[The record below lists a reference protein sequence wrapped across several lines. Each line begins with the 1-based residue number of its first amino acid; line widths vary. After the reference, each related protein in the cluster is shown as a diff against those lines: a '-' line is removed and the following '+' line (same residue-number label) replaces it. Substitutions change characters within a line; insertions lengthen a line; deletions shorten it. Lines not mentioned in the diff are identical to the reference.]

1 MKISKMQVHNIR
13 SILDCTINMADYS
26 VLIGQNNV
34 GKSNI
39 LAALRLFYD
48 KIKFND
54 AEDFPKIQTTDNESW
69 VEILSLNEHI
79 DHIKIK
85 IQRHRNYW
93 NKKAFD
99 IYRGLIQKEP
109 ECFLQMSLLYVKVP
123 QRRLFLIIC
132 CQQNGAI

>member
-1 MKISKMQVHNIR
+1 MSKN
-13 SILDCTINMADYS
+13 LLTKTC
-26 VLIGQNNV
+26 
-34 GKSNI
+34 
-39 LAALRLFYD
+39 LFLV
-48 KIKFND
+48 KLND
-54 AEDFPKIQTTDNESW
+54 MEKL
-69 VEILSLNEHI
+69 VLSLNEHI